1 MFLQLEEGTDSK
13 VDLVRA
19 YVLSLSENK
28 RKPIQFRRTG
38 DGDCGEFCLYSQR
51 IA

>member
-1 MFLQLEEGTDSK
+1 MFLQLGEGRDSK

-28 RKPIQFRRTG
+28 RNTIKFGRTG
-38 DGDCGEFCLYSQR
+38 DGDGGEFCLYSQR
-51 IA
+51 TA